1 LPQWIVFKARDE
13 SEHLVTWS
21 IYVDAGLN
29 SKHDSIPPFCSC
41 LFTFTRTTPIPLMQE
56 PKRTV
61 DPPQLPGQSAS
72 ADQPEAAHSQY
83 VLSTS
88 YNFSID

>member
-1 LPQWIVFKARDE
+1 
-13 SEHLVTWS
+13 
-21 IYVDAGLN
+21 
-29 SKHDSIPPFCSC
+29 
-41 LFTFTRTTPIPLMQE
+41 MQE